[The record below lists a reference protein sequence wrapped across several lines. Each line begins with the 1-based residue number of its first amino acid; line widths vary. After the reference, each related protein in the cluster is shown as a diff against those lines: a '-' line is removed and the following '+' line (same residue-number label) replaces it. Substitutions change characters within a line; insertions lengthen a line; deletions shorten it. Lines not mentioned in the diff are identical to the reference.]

1 MLAPVQRLL
10 PISDDTQLRANTTD
24 LVRQAPEVV
33 VASTGI
39 GIRAWLEAAE
49 GWGLTEP
56 LHAALARAHLIA
68 RGAKARGAL
77 RAAGLVEAWAP
88 ESESG
93 DEVLEHLLARGVAGQ
108 RVAVQLHGDDQPGLI
123 AALREAGAEVVEVEV
138 YRWGPPADLA
148 PARRLVDLVLGGGVD
163 AVTFTSAPAVEAFL
177 RTAGADADAVLDALR
192 GDVVAGCVGPVT
204 AAPLLARD
212 VPVVQPRRAR
222 MGALVHELVAELPR
236 RAPTLPVAGRS
247 VTLRGHAAVVDGEL
261 RPLAQAPMAVLRA
274 LAKAGGHVLSRA
286 QLLTALPRG
295 CDEHAV
301 EMAVARLRTALGG
314 PDFVQTVVKRGYRL
328 RVDPS

>member
-1 MLAPVQRLL
+1 
-10 PISDDTQLRANTTD
+10 
-24 LVRQAPEVV
+24 
-33 VASTGI
+33 
-39 GIRAWLEAAE
+39 
-49 GWGLTEP
+49 
-56 LHAALARAHLIA
+56 
-68 RGAKARGAL
+68 
-77 RAAGLVEAWAP
+77 
-88 ESESG
+88 
-93 DEVLEHLLARGVAGQ
+93 
-108 RVAVQLHGDDQPGLI
+108 
-123 AALREAGAEVVEVEV
+123 
-138 YRWGPPADLA
+138 
-148 PARRLVDLVLGGGVD
+148 
-163 AVTFTSAPAVEAFL
+163 
-177 RTAGADADAVLDALR
+177 VLDALR